1 MILISILAIALFAV
15 GCASGSVNNAP
26 ETAAA
31 TDSASSSATSAP
43 AASDNSASAAATT
56 PSAENGTLELTLD
69 QLKQYDGKN
78 GNPAYVAVDGVI
90 YDSVT
95 MAIDYDTGAV
105 YDRYSVD
112 ESWLEKSEKEQAIYI
127 AAEGGCFPDN
137 YYSGEPIFLDS
148 ETHISLSDS
157 DIAEINQALRK

>member
-1 MILISILAIALFAV
+1 MKKLSMILISILAIALFAV

-90 YDSVT
+90 YDVSGSARWKNGEHNGYSAGNDLT
-95 MAIDYDTGAV
+95 DAIMNKSPHGV
-105 YDRYSVD
+105 KNMERMPVVGKLVD
-112 ESWLEKSEKEQAIYI
+112 
-127 AAEGGCFPDN
+127 G
-137 YYSGEPIFLDS
+137 
-148 ETHISLSDS
+148 
-157 DIAEINQALRK
+157 